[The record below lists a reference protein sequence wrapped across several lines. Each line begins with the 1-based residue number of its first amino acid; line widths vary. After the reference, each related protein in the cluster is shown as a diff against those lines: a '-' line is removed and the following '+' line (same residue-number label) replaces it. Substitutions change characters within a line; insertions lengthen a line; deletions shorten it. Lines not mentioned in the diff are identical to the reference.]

1 MPNKKKNGQ
10 EEFGPTHIQGRSY
23 LHEKNRE
30 RGRKG
35 RYSSKFTKFSL
46 HRDLTDDMLDFSGT
60 GAFLKSTNFE
70 KGEKG
75 KSKSV
80 YKGITKNDEGQY
92 VYNVSREGGIF
103 GSSARSRVISE
114 KAAARKMRR
123 FEKKYNRN
131 VRRQERKSKRF
142 GLWK

>member
-10 EEFGPTHIQGRSY
+10 EEFGPTHIEGRTY
-23 LHEKNRE
+23 LHQKNRQ
-30 RGRKG
+30 RGRIS
-35 RYSSKFTKFSL
+35 RASEKFTSFSL
-46 HRDLTDDMLDFSGT
+46 HRDLTDDMLDFTGT
-60 GAFLKSTNFE
+60 GAFLKGTNVD
-70 KGEKG
+70 KGRGG

-80 YKGITKNDEGQY
+80 YKGITKNDEGEF

-114 KAAARKMRR
+114 KAAARKMKR

-131 VRRQERKSKRF
+131 VKRQERKSKRF
-142 GLWK
+142 GL

>member
-10 EEFGPTHIQGRSY
+10 EEFGPTHIQVRSY

-30 RGRKG
+30 RGQIG
-35 RYSSKFTKFSL
+35 RYSSKFTEFSL

-60 GAFLKSTNFE
+60 GAFLKSTNLE

-80 YKGITKNDEGQY
+80 YKGVTQNDEGQFTY
-92 VYNVSREGGIF
+92 DVSREGGIF

-123 FEKKYNRN
+123 FEKKDNRN
-131 VRRQERKSKRF
+131 VKRQERKSKRF
-142 GLWK
+142 GL

>member
-10 EEFGPTHIQGRSY
+10 EEFGPTHIKGRQY
-23 LHEKNRE
+23 LHQKTRQ
-30 RGRKG
+30 RGGK
-35 RYSSKFTKFSL
+35 SHASEKFTSFSL

-60 GAFLKSTNFE
+60 GAFLKRTNVE
-70 KGEKG
+70 GGKG
-75 KSKSV
+75 KSL
-80 YKGITKNDEGQY
+80 YKAITKNDEGQY

-131 VRRQERKSKRF
+131 VKRQERKSKRF
-142 GLWK
+142 GL